1 MQREASAKQSVARA
15 DHNFLSC
22 SPTLRPPFA
31 CLQTKQVVKDTAKTV
46 KDTAKSV
53 STSTSTKKKDNTL
66 VELLPFLVTAV
77 GIGIVWLVREK
88 PWDKKKPAAP
98 KK

>member
-1 MQREASAKQSVARA
+1 VQLQV
-15 DHNFLSC
+15 SC
-22 SPTLRPPFA
+22 SAHRRCWAPAT
-31 CLQTKQVVKDTAKTV
+31 CLQTKQAVKDTGKAV
-46 KDTAKSV
+46 KSAATSAST

-66 VELLPFLVTAV
+66 VELLPFMVTAV

-88 PWDKKKPAAP
+88 PWEKKNKPAAP